1 MFLAVKEQKHLPL
14 SFAIKTKKIITLE
27 LRHIERNTFARAK
40 HCSVSTELKGQTNLS
55 TFHVTQRKSL
65 EIQTWPVKNEE
76 PCRAKPL

>member
-55 TFHVTQRKSL
+55 RLGQTDLSTFHVTHR
-65 EIQTWPVKNEE
+65 E
-76 PCRAKPL
+76 PSHPF